1 MLTQYHTIRC
11 KCTMWK
17 LRWYEVW
24 EWNPYTHIYSYISTY
39 PYISISIAI
48 YMYIW
53 INAIFNFHALRC
65 DRAVQ
70 AQPIHLSSLETATIS
85 LNRAPACCLLSGGES
100 STGGGRQTPF
110 PSNSLQIVFGILLQW
125 VNAKSLC
132 FRVLWRFF
140 SLVKTPKLDVVTLFA
155 SFFGVRG
162 TVPPK
167 MGDWGAPHRDQL
179 MMKCKKCWIFDSDI
193 CHVSKTWYLHVH

>member
-1 MLTQYHTIRC
+1 MQY
-11 KCTMWK
+11 
-17 LRWYEVW
+17 
-24 EWNPYTHIYSYISTY
+24 STFMHCDVTVQFRRSPFTCQASKRQQY
-39 PYISISIAI
+39 LSIV
-48 YMYIW
+48 
-53 INAIFNFHALRC
+53 LQP
-65 DRAVQ
+65 AV
-70 AQPIHLSSLETATIS
+70 
-85 LNRAPACCLLSGGES
+85 CCLVGRAALVV
-100 STGGGRQTPF
+100 RQTPF
-110 PSNSLQIVFGILLQW
+110 PSNSLQIVFGILLHW